1 MQIYIIWTHRF
12 CEQHWVFPLLQHSS
26 HCFCRQDLVCV
37 GRTYSKSITC
47 PLPRLININSLI
59 SSYSLGNRYNF
70 ESVGIQDSRE
80 LLHCVFVCMCACV
93 RAYMHAHLHMHL
105 SVVLGVLYMSC
116 ELSGDNFSELIHS
129 LHIVCSEMK
138 LWALGFPYIPTIS
151 LIPKQKETSIK
162 KREKSIIII
171 LNTDLQN
178 LKTSWLCFPFHFI
191 NIWGV
196 FWSESAL

>member
-47 PLPRLININSLI
+47 PLPRLISISSLI
-59 SSYSLGNRYNF
+59 SSHSLGNRYNF

-116 ELSGDNFSELIHS
+116 DCCQVTTFQSWIIPYTSCVQKWNSGPWAS
-129 LHIVCSEMK
+129 LTYRPSHWSPSRKK
-138 LWALGFPYIPTIS
+138 LL
-151 LIPKQKETSIK
+151 
-162 KREKSIIII
+162 
-171 LNTDLQN
+171 
-178 LKTSWLCFPFHFI
+178 
-191 NIWGV
+191 
-196 FWSESAL
+196 